1 MIVYHGSNSRFET
14 LRISKSLVKSDAS
27 ALNEGMGIYFSTFK
41 SVACSYGKY
50 VYTLEINDDCLID
63 FRKKPIIRKYLKG
76 IENEI
81 YKTEKIYISRYV
93 DLNSLVEYIYQGNIA
108 ISGICREIELLLD
121 SNEYWYK
128 CTPAQIER
136 VYEILRKYDK
146 KHQIGYLFNYNI
158 MGIGILRKVGPEIV
172 RIVKREKSED
182 VELELS
188 KSERGSSRNQGRR
201 G

>member
-14 LRISKSLVKSDAS
+14 LRISKSLVKSEAS
-27 ALNEGMGIYFSTFK
+27 ELNEGIGIYFSTFK

-50 VYTLEINDDCLID
+50 MYTLEINDNCLLD
-63 FRKKPIIRKYLKG
+63 FRKKPVIRKYLKG

-93 DLNSLVEYIYQGNIA
+93 DLNALVEYIYQGNIA

-121 SNEYWYK
+121 SNESWYN

-136 VYEILRKYDK
+136 VYDILRKYDK

-158 MGIGILRKVGPEIV
+158 AGIGILRKVGPEIV
-172 RIVKREKSED
+172 SIVKREKSED
-182 VELELS
+182 IEKELS
-188 KSERGSSRNQGRR
+188 KGVRGSDVRNRR
-201 G
+201 R